1 MPKKWY
7 NYIVSVDD
15 PIGAETSAPNAP
27 GVRLV
32 EWIGS

>member
-15 PIGAETSAPNAP
+15 TADAGQSSTSSFPERFLASA
-27 GVRLV
+27 
-32 EWIGS
+32 I